1 MPPPSCTPAQRP
13 REVGTELTNQ
23 PLNSGGSELRTPVQQ
38 PQGAVNTPRS
48 RRPLSAASQ
57 QRRTERQAERRA
69 EERTAELPMKEVK
82 QIEAL
87 HDCSG
92 ASMHELA
99 SLIQHMREGPE
110 KEQLRDLIEAD
121 IERYVHVPLEAKA
134 RCVRDYVKRE
144 QAAANMKV
152 CAACGLR
159 DPTESYESR
168 NLRDLNLCAD
178 HWLHPGAGA
187 LARLRATRP
196 MQLYR
201 AGVAADTAPDVV
213 VRRELLYNLSA
224 FDGRDFHLVCYT
236 CGKCRAAG
244 LPDEGHTAQSR
255 KCPRFG
261 M

>member
-1 MPPPSCTPAQRP
+1 MDLRHELVRAMDGCDMPPPSCTPAQRP

-23 PLNSGGSELRTPVQQ
+23 PLNSGGSELELRTPVQQ

-99 SLIQHMREGPE
+99 SLIQHMRDGPE

-134 RCVRDYVKRE
+134 RCVRDYVQRE
-144 QAAANMKV
+144 AAAQDQAHAQDAQDGGARRQGCQGRGRARDGRLRSLRPAAGGAR
-152 CAACGLR
+152 CAGHFPRAALPARVRRVYLLFSCCMV
-159 DPTESYESR
+159 
-168 NLRDLNLCAD
+168 LCAKERKMD
-178 HWLHPGAGA
+178 PSPGPG
-187 LARLRATRP
+187 P
-196 MQLYR
+196 
-201 AGVAADTAPDVV
+201 
-213 VRRELLYNLSA
+213 
-224 FDGRDFHLVCYT
+224 
-236 CGKCRAAG
+236 
-244 LPDEGHTAQSR
+244 
-255 KCPRFG
+255 
-261 M
+261 